1 MNRFIDFDPYTIR
14 EHNRQTHTEVNSLRL
29 QERLRKNRED
39 CKGVADGLL
48 PRRELEAGAASC
60 NRASRA

>member
-1 MNRFIDFDPYTIR
+1 MNRFIDFDPYAIR
-14 EHNRQTHTEVNSLRL
+14 EHNRQTHTEVNSSCL